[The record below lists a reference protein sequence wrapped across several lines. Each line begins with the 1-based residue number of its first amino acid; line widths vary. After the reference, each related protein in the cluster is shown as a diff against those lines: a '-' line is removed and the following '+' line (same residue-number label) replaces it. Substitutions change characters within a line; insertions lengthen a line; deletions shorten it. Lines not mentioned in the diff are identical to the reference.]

1 MSNFTPPA
9 GSSYITPSTIFER
22 TVQFNNG
29 YVSGAVTITTPAVP
43 GNGTAAT
50 NTTTIDSRVYL
61 SGGTV
66 SSVVVNGGTIISST
80 AAGQALTVLV
90 PANQTILVNYTSAPT
105 WVWQAA

>member
-9 GSSYITPSTIFER
+9 GSNYIVPPTIFER
-22 TVQFNNG
+22 TVQFNGG
-29 YVSGAVTITTPAVP
+29 YVSSAVTITTPAVP

-50 NTTTIDSRVYL
+50 NTTSIDTRVYL

-66 SSVVVNGGTIISST
+66 SAVLVNGGTIISST
-80 AAGQALTVLV
+80 SAGQALTVLV
-90 PANQTILVNYTSAPT
+90 PANQTIQVNYTSAPT